1 MSNDLRTIGRLMTEE
16 EFRLL
21 GKGLSY
27 TRVYRDNN
35 SGDIIAYLKPLS
47 MLPTYLA
54 NTKAVLCNVKYLD
67 ENLLALSLSDVEKT
81 LANQVMAFRADK
93 VSVNVYAF
101 EQNYIKDPLKIANK
115 HSSFMPVPYFEL
127 DELGISITDFESML
141 LKGEEIKFAPI
152 VSDNV
157 QERPSIILVKVSIE
171 SRNEYLTYSGFN
183 EFRVNRDSVRI
194 QIDRVEDNKKIFEDG
209 LSIIT
214 DEPDG
219 IVFIPKDV
227 VAKYVTNEASA
238 PKVEPV
244 ASNSVVEEKL
254 TQVHTEDK
262 DKKGS
267 LTIIDEMQRIS
278 ESMGL
283 IYGKEDLINFYISA
297 EASNFIVLAGMSGT
311 GKSKLVKV
319 YAKAL
324 GADKYDGIKFISVS
338 PAWTDDS
345 DILGYVDYR
354 NMLYR
359 EADTELVAFLKRAAD
374 DKDNKYIVC
383 FDEMNLARVEHY
395 FSQFLSILEDKP
407 EERNLT
413 VYNKSLEGKLYNS
426 TTYPASVRIW
436 DNVLFVG
443 TVNIDESTINFSD
456 KVLDRVNVIKLGM
469 RPFTELKSV
478 IKDCVLTDQELECL
492 TEFHKMIRDLNP
504 KLGIGYRIVKQ
515 INSYIKNIPVG
526 AEYTRAVAF
535 DKLLVQR
542 IITKL
547 RGSEEQLIKL
557 VGKLDKEGNL
567 IASDVVVLL
576 DKYKEVSDFNFVKK
590 ELKNK
595 AKELMLYGYSI

>member
-47 MLPTYLA
+47 MLPTHLA

-81 LANQVMAFRADK
+81 LANQVIAFRADK
-93 VSVNVYAF
+93 ASANVYAF

-127 DELGISITDFESML
+127 DELGISITDLESML

-183 EFRVNRDSVRI
+183 EFQVKSDSMRI
-194 QIDRVEDNKKIFEDG
+194 KIDTIEGNKKPFEDG

-219 IVFIPKDV
+219 IVFIPEGIV
-227 VAKYVTNEASA
+227 EKYTTNIVSV
-238 PKVEPV
+238 PKAVPV
-244 ASNSVVEEKL
+244 APESVDQEQPLLVHEENK
-254 TQVHTEDK
+254 ES
-262 DKKGS
+262 KGA
-267 LTIIDEMQRIS
+267 LAIIEEMQKIS

-283 IYGKEDLINFYISA
+283 IYSKEDLVNFYISA
-297 EASNFIVLAGMSGT
+297 EASNFIVFAGMSGT

-345 DILGYVDYR
+345 DVLGYVDYR

-359 EADTELVAFLKRAAD
+359 EADAELVTFLKKASEN
-374 DKDNKYIVC
+374 KENKYIVC

-395 FSQFLSILEDKP
+395 FSQFLSILEDKA
-407 EERNLT
+407 EDRYLT

-426 TTYPASVRIW
+426 TTYPAAIRIW

-443 TVNIDESTINFSD
+443 TVNMDESTINFSD

-478 IKDCVLTDQELECL
+478 IKDCVLTEQELDCL
-492 TEFHKMIRDLNP
+492 TELHEMIRDFNP

-515 INSYIKNIPVG
+515 INSYIKNIPTG
-526 AEYTRAVAF
+526 AEYTRAMAF

-547 RGSEEQLIKL
+547 RGSEEQLVKL

-567 IASDVVVLL
+567 SASDVESLL
-576 DKYKEVSDFNFVKK
+576 DKYKEVSDFTCVKK